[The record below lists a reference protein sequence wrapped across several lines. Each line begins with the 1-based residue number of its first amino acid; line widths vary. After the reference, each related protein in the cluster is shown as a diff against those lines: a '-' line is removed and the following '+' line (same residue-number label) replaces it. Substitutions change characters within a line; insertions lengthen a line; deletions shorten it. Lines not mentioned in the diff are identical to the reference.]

1 MMGRGAVSGLGQVM
15 QLAYAP
21 SNIDEALTFWTKT
34 MGVGPFFAID
44 HVKLNDVRY
53 KGAPSD
59 IDFSLMLAYWGDI
72 QIELIQQHNDA
83 PSIYKAWRDSGQ
95 EGVHHVCVLVA
106 DFAAAQATVA
116 AKGFEIL
123 QEATLSGGGAVMY
136 VDAGGG
142 PGTIVEILKPA
153 DGTEALFDMIR
164 DAARD
169 WDGTDPVRRF
179 N

>member
-1 MMGRGAVSGLGQVM
+1 
-15 QLAYAP
+15 
-21 SNIDEALTFWTKT
+21 
-34 MGVGPFFAID
+34 
-44 HVKLNDVRY
+44 
-53 KGAPSD
+53 
-59 IDFSLMLAYWGDI
+59 MLAYWGDI

-95 EGVHHVCVLVA
+95 EGVHHVCVLVE

-123 QEATLSGGGAVMY
+123 QDARIPGGGAVMY

-153 DGTEALFDMIR
+153 DGTEALFALIR